1 MTGCTFLREDSQR
14 DSSREGARSWPDT
27 RSFDE
32 TRHSAQQGLQGL
44 QGLQVSML
52 YLGPMEKLLHLN
64 AVLAQQARMLTY
76 ADVC

>member
-1 MTGCTFLREDSQR
+1 MLTYAP
-14 DSSREGARSWPDT
+14 SSGEGARSSNAT
-27 RSFDE
+27 RSVDE
-32 TRHSAQQGLQGL
+32 TRLSAEQGL

-76 ADVC
+76 AHVCSRMLTYAHVC